1 MLEFFK
7 LEPQREFNTAYI
19 MPDRTAFQYQAL
31 SRKDIAELNFSI
43 NWEVGTDTIVIKTS
57 SRLTFKKTMNILIHA
72 KQYIVESIYT
82 EDLEQDLNSPD
93 FKSKRTY
100 SYIALRY

>member
-7 LEPQREFNTAYI
+7 LEPQKEFNKAYL
-19 MPDRTAFQYQAL
+19 MPDRTQFSYQML
-31 SRKDIAELNFSI
+31 SRKDISLLTFSA
-43 NWEVGTDTIVIKTS
+43 NWEVGTDTLVIKTAS
-57 SRLTFKKTMNILIHA
+57 PLTFKKSMGVLLNS
-72 KQYIVESIYT
+72 KQYIIDSIYT

-100 SYIALRY
+100 SYIALRH